1 MQVIDMVGDRGSN
14 ISPDEVISFLKKT
27 LQYQEARLGVLQQS
41 VVNRAAA
48 ARGIEV
54 NPQEIQVEADLQ
66 RRERRLEKA
75 ADTFAW
81 LSEQQI
87 TPEEWEAGIRDRLL
101 VEKLKRELFGHDVES
116 YFVQNRLDF
125 DQVVLYQ
132 IVVPYEQLAN
142 ELFYQIEES
151 EISFFEA
158 AHLYDLNAT
167 RRQQCGYE
175 GTLYRWSLRPEI
187 AAVVF
192 AATPGQIIHPIQT
205 EQGFHLL
212 RVEEFIVAQ
221 LTPETEQEILQ
232 RLFQDWLTSEL
243 NYWLN
248 PYNMGEQENEP

>member
-1 MQVIDMVGDRGSN
+1 MWVLEMVGERGGN
-14 ISPDEVISFLKKT
+14 VSPDEVVSFLKKT
-27 LQYQEARLGVLQQS
+27 LQYNEARLGVLQQII
-41 VVNRAAA
+41 VNRTAA

-54 NPQEIQVEADLQ
+54 DSQEIQSDADRQ
-66 RRERRLEKA
+66 RRERRLERA
-75 ADTFAW
+75 AETFTW

-101 VEKLKRELFGHDVES
+101 AEKLRQELFGGEVER

-125 DQVVLYQ
+125 EQIVLYQ
-132 IVVPYEQLAN
+132 IIVPYEQLAN

-158 AHLYDLNAT
+158 AHLYDIDAD
-167 RRQQCGYE
+167 RRQYCGCE
-175 GTLYRWSLRPEI
+175 GKLYRWSLKPEI

-192 AATPGQIIHPIQT
+192 AATPGQVIHPIQT

-212 RVEEFIVAQ
+212 QVEEFIPAQ
-221 LTPETEQEILQ
+221 LTPETRQEILQ
-232 RLFQDWLTSEL
+232 RLFQDWLNSEL

-248 PYNMGEQENEP
+248 PYNMGEQENE